1 MSIIPFFPSLKP
13 PIANCIWFDGAPI
26 NEEAEILK
34 YEREHHTWLENVKNT
49 ASDIHPLGKVLTM
62 IGTETDDEDANDDSD
77 ESDSHED
84 EDDDTIDRAIP
95 GIVERS
101 ALGSYSPGDE
111 INLNDDLSA
120 AVVGS

>member
-1 MSIIPFFPSLKP
+1 M
-13 PIANCIWFDGAPI
+13 
-26 NEEAEILK
+26 
-34 YEREHHTWLENVKNT
+34 KNT

-62 IGTETDDEDANDDSD
+62 IGTETDDEDGEFSNQNNLFAEIQRILHIIANDDSD

-120 AVVGS
+120 GVAGS

>member
-1 MSIIPFFPSLKP
+1 MCDRGKCQFKSLKQLLNISCLP
-13 PIANCIWFDGAPI
+13 RII
-26 NEEAEILK
+26 
-34 YEREHHTWLENVKNT
+34 LENVKNT